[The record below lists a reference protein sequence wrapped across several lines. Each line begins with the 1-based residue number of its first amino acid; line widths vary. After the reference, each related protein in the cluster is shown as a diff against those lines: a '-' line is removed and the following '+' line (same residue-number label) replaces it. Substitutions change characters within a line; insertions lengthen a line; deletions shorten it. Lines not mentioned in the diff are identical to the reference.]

1 MYQIGKRKIVGII
14 LVALCLSLLPGGNSQ
29 AKKAGVSIAAKAYVV
44 MDANTGEILYNKN
57 ATKKLYPASTVK
69 ILSSLVVLDHKK
81 LTDRIVYT
89 KAMKKKCAKTGASN
103 LHLRVGTAYQVKDY
117 LHMLLLASDA
127 NSAFALAIGVG
138 GSVSKFS
145 KMMKEKAKEIGMKGS
160 SFDNPVG
167 LDKGS
172 GYKKTYGT
180 AKDFTIL
187 ARVGIS
193 NATIRGIVAK
203 SKYRVPKTGKS
214 RAFTVKTTNLFYR
227 GVKYNKKQYQIIGLK
242 TGTTR
247 ASGYT
252 FIAVARDSQGREVIS
267 TVFGAKSGVA
277 RFTMN
282 RKLLDYTFNMANKKA
297 ITLSPGFWDTRYC
310 KESEIIRKYADVG
323 ILSMPANGKFNPDKN
338 VSITAFVSMMKG
350 IADKAYSAEKIIEII
365 KKTQE
370 GDISAKSSVRIID
383 LANVIYDDQEI
394 NPGEDE
400 IARCKKKV
408 GVRIKN
414 EEELKRVAALFEAG
428 IVKYGECE
436 DAFQTIT
443 RAKMVAIADRM
454 K

>member
-1 MYQIGKRKIVGII
+1 MFQIGKRKIVGII
-14 LVALCLSLLPGGNSQ
+14 LVALCLALLPGDNGQ
-29 AKKAGVSIAAKAYVV
+29 AKKAGVSITAKAYEV
-44 MDANTGEILYNKN
+44 MDANTGKILYNKN
-57 ATKKLYPASTVK
+57 ANKKLYPASTVK
-69 ILSSLVVLDHKK
+69 ILSSLVVLDHKN
-81 LTDRIVYT
+81 LADRIVYT

-138 GSVSKFS
+138 GSVPKFS
-145 KMMKEKAKEIGMKGS
+145 KMMNEKAKEIGMKGS

-180 AKDFTIL
+180 AKDFSIL

-203 SKYRVPKTGKS
+203 SKYRVPKTGKA
-214 RAFTVKTTNLFYR
+214 RAFTVRTTNLFYR
-227 GVKYNKKQYQIIGLK
+227 GVKYDKKQYQIIGLK

-282 RKLLDYTFNMANKKA
+282 RKLLDYTFKMANNKA
-297 ITLSPGFWDTRYC
+297 ITLSLGFWDTRYC
-310 KESEIIRKYADVG
+310 KEADLIRKYADSGV
-323 ILSMPANGKFNPDKN
+323 LAMTANGKFNPDKA
-338 VSITAFVSMMKG
+338 VSITAFVSMMRG
-350 IADKAYSAEKIIEII
+350 IAGKDYSVSKVVEVI
-365 KKTQE
+365 KKSKE
-370 GDISAKSSVRIID
+370 GDISAKSSLRIID
-383 LANVIYDDQEI
+383 LANVLYDNQEI
-394 NPGEDE
+394 KLGEDQ
-400 IARCKKKV
+400 IARCKEKV
-408 GVRIKN
+408 GAKIKD
-414 EEELKRVAALFEAG
+414 EDELKRVSALFESG
-428 IVKYGECE
+428 IVKYEDYD
-436 DAFQTIT
+436 DAFETVT